1 MSSEKSGSL
10 SETWSARY
18 DDRDD
23 EDLAHHLWA
32 RRMAEREHALK
43 HPISKDFVLPD
54 PKAGDQ
60 QEAADRPQS

>member
-1 MSSEKSGSL
+1 MSTDKLGSL

-23 EDLAHHLWA
+23 EELAHHLWSQ
-32 RRMAEREHALK
+32 RMAVREHALK

-54 PKAGDQ
+54 PKAGEQ
-60 QEAADRPQS
+60 AEAGERPQS